1 MKNYE
6 KYENELR
13 EYDGSNFCD
22 DFIIPYVFDSET
34 HCKDMNCAA
43 CRMLQTA
50 WLFKEYEEPKE
61 PEVDWNNVKVDTPI
75 LVRDVENTVWMRRHF
90 AKYENGYVWTWLDG
104 LTSWTASNDDD
115 MAWWKYAKLPEN
127 EEHKE

>member
-22 DFIIPYVFDSET
+22 DFIIPYVFNSET
-34 HCKDMNCAA
+34 HCRDMNCAA

-61 PEVDWNNVKVDTPI
+61 PEVDWDKVAVDTPI
-75 LVRDVENTVWMRRHF
+75 LVRECKSKEWTRRHF
-90 AKYENGYVWTWLDG
+90 AKYEDG
-104 LTSWTASNDDD
+104 IIFAWVGGDTSWTAYGDTTK
-115 MAWWKYAKLPEN
+115 WKYAKLPES

>member
-6 KYENELR
+6 KYENDLR

-22 DFIIPYVFDSET
+22 DFIIPYVFNSET

-43 CRMLQTA
+43 CHMLQAA

-61 PEVDWNNVKVDTPI
+61 PEIDWNNVKVDTLI
-75 LVRDVENTVWMRRHF
+75 LVREYEDGIWKRRYF
-90 AKYENGYVWTWLDG
+90 AEYKNGAVYAWVG
-104 LTSWTASNDDD
+104 GNTSWTADGD
-115 MAWWKYAKLPEN
+115 MIWWRYAKLAES
-127 EEHKE
+127 EEGGAE